1 MSAMAL
7 FRSTSLVRL
16 VACSS
21 PVKLVMVLR
30 VTSSSVKRAMSSIL
44 MAASRALPRAFLIA
58 CRMFGSGMFT
68 DCGGGGTT
76 TWTWSN
82 LTVTPLLR
90 RVGRWV
96 VKDTVLRGFP
106 VTSTVSPFPNPV
118 FATRG
123 QRSDI
128 ALFSRYSSVS
138 RVNLAR
144 GEMSDMKLLSSLSAV
159 RLVNLARGEM
169 LDMELFQR
177 LSAVNRVNPARG
189 EIFVM
194 LFCPSPSAVRLV
206 NPVKGEMLDIKLSR
220 RSSDVRFVNLAIVEM
235 LDMELA
241 ASPSSLRLVA
251 CSSPVKLRMF
261 SLVA

>member
-1 MSAMAL
+1 MAL
-7 FRSTSLVRL
+7 LRSTSLVRL

-30 VTSSSVKRAMSSIL
+30 VTSSSVNRAMPSSV
-44 MAASRALPRAFLIA
+44 MTASRASPRAFLIA

-68 DCGGGGTT
+68 DCGGNGGGTT

-82 LTVTPLLR
+82 STVTPLLR

-128 ALFSRYSSVS
+128 ELFLRYSSVS
-138 RVNLAR
+138 
-144 GEMSDMKLLSSLSAV
+144 
-159 RLVNLARGEM
+159 
-169 LDMELFQR
+169 
-177 LSAVNRVNPARG
+177 
-189 EIFVM
+189 
-194 LFCPSPSAVRLV
+194 
-206 NPVKGEMLDIKLSR
+206 
-220 RSSDVRFVNLAIVEM
+220 
-235 LDMELA
+235 
-241 ASPSSLRLVA
+241 
-251 CSSPVKLRMF
+251 
-261 SLVA
+261 